1 MNTQHFRSALKHIR
15 RSPFQALSAFFVLT
29 LTFFVITLISITAY
43 SSEKVIQYFETR
55 PQIIAFLK
63 DEATSDSVASL
74 QDSLKKD
81 PRVAKVNYVTKE
93 DALEIYKKATSDN
106 PLLTELVSPSIFPA
120 SLEVSLNNLSY
131 AQEVIDQIKKSQV
144 TEQVGFTAA
153 LGGEDSLTS
162 VVERLRTIAWYIRV
176 GGGAF
181 ALILTCTSFLVL
193 IVIVGMRM
201 TTRRGEIEIL
211 NLIGA
216 TPGFIRSPI
225 VWEALIYCVSGAF
238 FGWLLS
244 FLIVLYGAP
253 SVISYF
259 GEIPILPHDSL
270 ELFKVFGLILVAE
283 LSISFVLAITG
294 SMLAVSRV
302 KRR

>member
-1 MNTQHFRSALKHIR
+1 MLGIHIKSAFKHIR

-29 LTFFVITLISITAY
+29 VTFFVITLISVAVY
-43 SSEKVIQYFETR
+43 SSQNVIKYFETR

-63 DEATSDSVASL
+63 DDVGESAVADL
-74 QDSLKKD
+74 QKTLRED
-81 PRVAKVNYVTKE
+81 PEVSKVNFVSKE

-120 SLEVSLNNLSY
+120 SLEVSLNDLSY
-131 AQEVIDQIKKSQV
+131 AQSVIEKIKASQV
-144 TEQVGFTAA
+144 TDQVGFTAA
-153 LGGEDSLTS
+153 LGGEDSLTN
-162 VVERLRTIAWYIRV
+162 VVDRLRTIALYIRI
-176 GGGAF
+176 GGGIF
-181 ALILTCTSFLVL
+181 ALILTGTSFLVL

-238 FGWLLS
+238 FGWFLS
-244 FLIVLYGAP
+244 TILVLYGAP

-259 GEIPILPHDSL
+259 GEIPILPHDL
-270 ELFKVFGLILVAE
+270 VQLLEVFGIILAGELFFSLILG
-283 LSISFVLAITG
+283 ITG

-302 KRR
+302 KRH